1 MEEFRYIFV
10 DNFLYSSLYINLDQ
24 SLISLIYFLFFK
36 GKPFGF
42 LERKTKIH
50 IINFFLPIVRLIR
63 VLQFTYLY
71 KRKKNLSKKSPDLFP
86 TLSSLHCGHCL
97 ILGGQGEYKV
107 INFRKNSVTTAFPGD
122 FPKSVMENRIYKLK
136 EAQDCKLSPKL
147 LDCDI
152 KGRYMK
158 ESYLNLKPISF
169 ELNDIKSV
177 YLDTLPILKDIL
189 LSKRPQN
196 ICLGQHI
203 QNVSKRIDQLLSP
216 FLNHN
221 VSLVS
226 NIKIILEFI
235 SEIHSV
241 LHKDASQTE
250 IILGFTHGDFW
261 EGNILKSG
269 KISMVIDW
277 NTLEIRSA
285 FFDFY
290 FITFDKVSSINT
302 ENLYEIDREIE
313 KAYHTFIRNYLEG
326 NFINSKLATILM
338 QHSELYRY
346 IFYLEFITQRLV
358 ENPLGEQRYFKY
370 LADRIKFFQ
379 AYESKLYENKYN
391 NSIVEKI

>member
-1 MEEFRYIFV
+1 MEEFRYIYV

-42 LERKTKIH
+42 LERKTKIY

-71 KRKKNLSKKSPDLFP
+71 KRKKNLNKKSPDLFP
-86 TLSSLHCGHCL
+86 TLSSVHCGNCL

-107 INFRKNSVTTAFPGD
+107 INFREKSVTTVFPD
-122 FPKSVMENRIYKLK
+122 DYPKSVMVNRIYKLK
-136 EAQDCKLSPKL
+136 EAQECKLSPKL
-147 LDCDI
+147 LDFDI
-152 KGRYMK
+152 NGRYMK
-158 ESYLNLKPISF
+158 ESYLNLKPIFF
-169 ELNDIKSV
+169 ELNDIKNV
-177 YLDTLPILKDIL
+177 YLETLPILKDIL
-189 LSKRPQN
+189 LSKEPQN
-196 ICLGQHI
+196 ICLKQHI
-203 QNVSKRIDQLLSP
+203 HNVSNRIDQLLSP

-221 VSLVS
+221 VSFVN

-235 SEIHSV
+235 SEIHKE
-241 LHKDASQTE
+241 LNKDALQTE

-269 KISMVIDW
+269 KISKVIDW
-277 NTLEIRSA
+277 NTLETRSA

-290 FITFDKVSSINT
+290 FITFDKVSSAKT
-302 ENLYEIDREIE
+302 ENLYEIDQEIE

-326 NFINSKLATILM
+326 NFINSRLATVLV
-338 QHSELYRY
+338 QHLEVYRY

-358 ENPLGEQRYFKY
+358 ENPFGEQKYFKY

-379 AYESKLYENKYN
+379 LYESEIYKNKFN
-391 NSIVEKI
+391 KNIVGNI